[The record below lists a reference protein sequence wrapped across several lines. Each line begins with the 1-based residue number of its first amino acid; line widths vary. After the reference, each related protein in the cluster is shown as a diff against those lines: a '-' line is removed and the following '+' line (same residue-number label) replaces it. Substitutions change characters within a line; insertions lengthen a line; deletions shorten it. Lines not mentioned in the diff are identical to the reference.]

1 MTSPSGRSGFSPMTE
16 GNPCGTG
23 VLDVGLK
30 PDLRIRVRRLG
41 ETDFSATWRA
51 MQRFT
56 AERNPATPDELWLT
70 AHSPVFTQGQGGKP
84 EHLLR
89 DIGIPIVKI
98 DRGGQITYHGPGQ
111 AVAYVLVDLARRG
124 LKVREL
130 VSRIEQA
137 VIDLLAAYGLRGE
150 RVSGAPGVYVGG
162 AKIAALGLRV
172 KNGCCYHGVALN
184 VDMELAPF
192 SAINPCGYPGLK
204 VTRLRDLGVAAGGGS
219 AGFKLLVQLIRQ
231 IEQ

>member
-1 MTSPSGRSGFSPMTE
+1 
-16 GNPCGTG
+16 
-23 VLDVGLK
+23 
-30 PDLRIRVRRLG
+30 
-41 ETDFSATWRA
+41 

-56 AERNPATPDELWLT
+56 AERNPVTPDELWLT
-70 AHSPVFTQGQGGKP
+70 AHPAVFTQGQGGKP

-137 VIDLLAAYGLRGE
+137 VIDLLATYGLHGE

-172 KNGCCYHGVALN
+172 KGGCCYHGVALN
-184 VDMELAPF
+184 ADMELAPF

-204 VTRLRDLGVAAGGGS
+204 VTQLRDLGVPVGWEAAGE
-219 AGFKLLVQLIRQ
+219 ALLEQLKRQ
-231 IEQ
+231 IEK